1 MQKSS
6 TAKTAWQ
13 AERRWRRSAKRF
25 WEWLRRWPVW
35 LLRLLHG
42 VDQPNKLLGSVRYG
56 NIVMLALSPFPGKV
70 CGESWIPITDKLRSI
85 ENGIAQVSGASFL
98 HVGTAVGKLP
108 RLVGGR

>member
-1 MQKSS
+1 MMQKSS
-6 TAKTAWQ
+6 TAKTSWQ

-70 CGESWIPITDKLRSI
+70 GGKGWIMDTDI
-85 ENGIAQVSGASFL
+85 FGGVENSIAQVSGASLL
-98 HVGTAVGKLP
+98 HVGIAVGKLP
-108 RLVGGR
+108 